1 MKIFNLFLVSVLFLM
16 LFSFSSFGQKLTA
29 EEIIAKHL
37 DSIGKPEMRSPSKSR
52 VMVGD
57 ALVTYVSG
65 RNRKLAGRI
74 VLASVGAKNF
84 LGMNLSSLDYPQEKF
99 SFDGKKAKV
108 AYVKDGERSILG
120 KFVQANNQLL
130 EESLFGGVLSTSWGL
145 LNLAEKSAKISADGT
160 KKINGREVYVLDY
173 SKKGTDIGIKLYF
186 DKETF
191 HHVRSEYKRISSGGI
206 GVTPDQSTSINET
219 RYKVTEDF
227 SDFKDESGLMI
238 PHTYSIFYSTTG
250 QIGTTEIRWD
260 FSMTQFAF
268 NQKLDEK
275 TFDAE
280 AN

>member
-1 MKIFNLFLVSVLFLM
+1 MKIFSLFLTSVLFLM
-16 LFSFSSFGQKLTA
+16 LFAFSCFGQKLKA

-37 DSIGKPEMRSPSKSR
+37 DSIGKTEARLPSKSR

-57 ALVTYVSG
+57 ATITYVTNG
-65 RNRKLAGRI
+65 NRKIAGRI

-84 LGMNLSSLDYPQEKF
+84 LGMNINSLDYPQEKF

-108 AYVKDGERSILG
+108 AYVKNGKRSILG
-120 KFVQANNQLL
+120 NFVQANNQLL
-130 EESLFGGVLSTSWGL
+130 EESILGGVLSTSWGL
-145 LNLAEKSAKISADGT
+145 LNLTDKSAKISSDGT
-160 KKINGREVYVLDY
+160 KKINGKETYVLDY
-173 SKKGTDIGIKLYF
+173 SKKGDIDIKLYF

-191 HHVRSEYKRISSGGI
+191 RHVRSEYKRVSSGGI
-206 GVTPDQSTSINET
+206 GVTPDQSSSISET

-250 QIGTTEIRWD
+250 QVGTTEIKWD
-260 FSMTQFAF
+260 FNMIQFAF